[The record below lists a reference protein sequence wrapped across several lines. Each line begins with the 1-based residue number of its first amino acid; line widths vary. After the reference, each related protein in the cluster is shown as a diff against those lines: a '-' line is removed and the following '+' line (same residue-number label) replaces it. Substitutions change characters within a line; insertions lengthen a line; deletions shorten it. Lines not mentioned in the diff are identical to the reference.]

1 MSKQKNQLVIYA
13 LIVVNVICYMIELR
27 SSGGL
32 GVSNQA
38 LIKMGANYGPLVLGG
53 HQYYRLFTA
62 MFLHLSLIH
71 IVSNMVALICF
82 ANIARDI
89 YNDFEFLVIYFLSG
103 ITGNI
108 FSLIVH
114 PMTISAGASTAIMG
128 LLGCTLAMFA
138 LPKDKYNT
146 SNIVEQAVILLI
158 MNTVGVMGTNVD
170 VAGHLGGF
178 IAGLVLGLIFIAV
191 KRIRKTV

>member
-13 LIVVNVICYMIELR
+13 LIIVNVICYMIELR

-38 LIKMGANYGPLVLGG
+38 LIKMGANYGPLVLGD

-103 ITGNI
+103 IAGNI

-146 SNIVEQAVILLI
+146 SNVVEQAFILLI

-191 KRIRKTV
+191 KRIRRKI